1 MRRCARPSNDR
12 FPPKQRRS
20 EVAAEGWRP
29 SLTAARRFRTRPL
42 TRDVGTHCVHLH
54 CSAARA
60 EKQTLL
66 PVVAKTDSFV
76 LIILL
81 KKPCDAIEAP
91 GRAGRFCAEFPA
103 PVQKEGLAWMSR
115 RPPRRC
121 RNEPASSCR
130 QP

>member
-1 MRRCARPSNDR
+1 MASRNNYIAVRRCGRHRMTD
-12 FPPKQRRS
+12 FHQKRRS

-29 SLTAARRFRTRPL
+29 SLTAARRFRARPL

-76 LIILL
+76 LSLL
-81 KKPCDAIEAP
+81 QNSLI
-91 GRAGRFCAEFPA
+91 AENFPR
-103 PVQKEGLAWMSR
+103 L
-115 RPPRRC
+115 C
-121 RNEPASSCR
+121 
-130 QP
+130 